1 MMILHYLHQIH
12 PPISK
17 IDCLQLV
24 NQYLLVHLTKL
35 YTKIHEY
42 YIKKYVHKIIYKKI
56 NVPYLLHME
65 SQSSVS
71 FSVNMAQ
78 HKSK

>member
-42 YIKKYVHKIIYKKI
+42 YIKKYVHEIIYKKI
-56 NVPYLLHME
+56 NVPYLLHTE
-65 SQSSVS
+65 SQSCAM
-71 FSVNMAQ
+71 FTEKLTE